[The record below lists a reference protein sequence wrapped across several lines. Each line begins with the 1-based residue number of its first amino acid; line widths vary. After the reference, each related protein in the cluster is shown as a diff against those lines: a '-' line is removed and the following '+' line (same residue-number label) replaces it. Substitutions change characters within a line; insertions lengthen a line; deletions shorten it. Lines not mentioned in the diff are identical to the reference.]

1 MISLLF
7 SGWIRINRFPRI
19 FSILVSSDEI
29 KFKSF
34 PNYFPNKHI
43 IYPISNTSQTTSRST
58 SLPLPPNKKPYLSP
72 KISQKRNTHPTNY
85 TSSNPSILRSTS
97 TPSSPSHDEIPR
109 ILFVPRRNRSRKIE
123 TCSDGR
129 VLGLHIPRN
138 EDFIGKFPPRE
149 PGRVLVILPAS
160 ILVLSFTAHPPPNSP
175 SSSPAH
181 LPTFWTTCSR
191 CDPASGGW
199 ESRRQRAGQG

>member
-1 MISLLF
+1 M
-7 SGWIRINRFPRI
+7 
-19 FSILVSSDEI
+19 
-29 KFKSF
+29 
-34 PNYFPNKHI
+34 
-43 IYPISNTSQTTSRST
+43 
-58 SLPLPPNKKPYLSP
+58 
-72 KISQKRNTHPTNY
+72 
-85 TSSNPSILRSTS
+85 
-97 TPSSPSHDEIPR
+97 
-109 ILFVPRRNRSRKIE
+109 PRRNRSRKIE

-199 ESRRQRAGQG
+199 ESRRQRAGQGGRWKEGGPGGVRGGGRGFICFSGPAGGWLRHALVVMVTFWALPRRGIGGVLPLQTTRDPDILPGDLPYKRNIPKWSNRGQTLDFPSFF